1 MPVYYFH
8 VRDGELLLED
18 KDGTNLPNM
27 DAALAEAR
35 ASARE
40 IAADSLKANEA
51 IDSRKIEIVDGEG
64 KVVGTIS
71 IREVVAN

>member
-8 VRDGELLLED
+8 VRDEKLLLED
-18 KDGTNLPNM
+18 KEGTDLP
-27 DAALAEAR
+27 DLASAFTEAR

-51 IDSRKIEIVDGEG
+51 IDGRQIEIVDAT
-64 KVVGTIS
+64 GTVLGAIP
-71 IREVVAN
+71 IREVVDR